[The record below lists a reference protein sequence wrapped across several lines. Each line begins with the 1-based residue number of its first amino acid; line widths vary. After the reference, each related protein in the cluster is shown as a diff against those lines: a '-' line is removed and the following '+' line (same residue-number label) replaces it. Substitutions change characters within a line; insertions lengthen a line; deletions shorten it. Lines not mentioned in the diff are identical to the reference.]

1 MLYGG
6 SVNAHNCAE
15 LIDRPH
21 IDGLFIGRA
30 GWQAEG
36 YIDKLTFGIPSFQPV
51 RPVLAANSAEKAAGG
66 IDPLGGPCRLAR
78 TKAIGAPMT
87 ILSTPQADEIIASL
101 DSREALCREIALS
114 AGAIALQGFGNL
126 GSRVSMKGPQDFLTE
141 TDAAVERHIR
151 SAIAAAFPEDGFLG
165 EETGGILTSRIW
177 VVDPIDGTANFARG
191 IPHFCI
197 SIAFVADGE
206 IELGA
211 IYNPGFDELY
221 TARRGFGAFRNG
233 EPIRVAATTDYTTAC
248 VEFGWSNR
256 LPNSAYID
264 VLAKIFQQGANIRR
278 GASGAL
284 GLAYVADGR
293 SDAYAELHMQPWDCL
308 AGLLLVREAGG
319 VTCSFLRE
327 GGLADGGPVLAAAPG
342 IAAGMSEAT
351 GILLKGDPPMLNA
364 GRATG

>member
-1 MLYGG
+1 
-6 SVNAHNCAE
+6 
-15 LIDRPH
+15 
-21 IDGLFIGRA
+21 
-30 GWQAEG
+30 
-36 YIDKLTFGIPSFQPV
+36 
-51 RPVLAANSAEKAAGG
+51 
-66 IDPLGGPCRLAR
+66 
-78 TKAIGAPMT
+78 MT
-87 ILSTPQADEIIASL
+87 ILSTSQMDETMAGL

-114 AGAIALQGFGNL
+114 AGALALEGFNDRSAGM
-126 GSRVSMKGPQDFLTE
+126 SMKGPQDFLTE

-165 EETGGILTSRIW
+165 EETGGALTSRIW
-177 VVDPIDGTANFARG
+177 VVDPIDGTANFARN

-221 TARRGFGAFRNG
+221 TVRKGRGTVKNG
-233 EPIRVAATTDYTTAC
+233 QPIQVAATSDFAAAC

-256 LPNSAYID
+256 LPNSAYIA
-264 VLAKIFQQGANIRR
+264 VLSKILERGANVRR

-293 SDAYAELHMQPWDCL
+293 SDAYAELHMNSWDCL

-319 VTCSFLRE
+319 TVCSFLRD
-327 GGLADGGPVLAAAPG
+327 GGLGDGGPVLAAARG

-351 GILLKGDPPMLNA
+351 GISLERETA
-364 GRATG
+364 RT